1 MGRHLVFLSAS
12 NTETDLFTSKRSIA
26 IAFFLFI
33 VLPLGLV
40 VLATRFIG
48 YDEQDNKYLTFASC
62 AAMEADYGPVTAAS
76 KLCSGEGLSEE
87 AKRLFDASSPDADDT
102 VAKAALLAQAESS
115 LTLAH
120 TFVVVNG
127 DGQMGDGPF
136 TAEDVK
142 GFARTPCRKYAFC
155 RLTPWRLSAWLVM
168 AVSSAV
174 GLLGL
179 VVLVRGKWAHALPA
193 DGDGDVEMADNL
205 VAAGSDRSE
214 SPGPRVERANS
225 ITIDEFAE
233 AAGFTKKQDE
243 HGGGAGSADAV
254 AMM

>member
-87 AKRLFDASSPDADDT
+87 AKMMLQDKETLQNALNAAHDAR
-102 VAKAALLAQAESS
+102 VALLDQKEDQIRSNEEKTNTAIVAEVRE
-115 LTLAH
+115 AEYH
-120 TFVVVNG
+120 RNRNRVVEIWNLVR
-127 DGQMGDGPF
+127 P
-136 TAEDVK
+136 APP
-142 GFARTPCRKYAFC
+142 RRPTPCC
-155 RLTPWRLSAWLVM
+155 LLTSARARQVHKIHKEELDRM
-168 AVSSAV
+168 AE
-174 GLLGL
+174 
-179 VVLVRGKWAHALPA
+179 
-193 DGDGDVEMADNL
+193 VEN
-205 VAAGSDRSE
+205 
-214 SPGPRVERANS
+214 
-225 ITIDEFAE
+225 
-233 AAGFTKKQDE
+233 
-243 HGGGAGSADAV
+243 
-254 AMM
+254 